1 MTYKAGQPHDQSPT
15 TTLVELAGSEQAR
28 LRIIEAQSGALT
40 LVEHNGTLGC
50 GRPIRLALDEAFLI
64 RVHLKSC
71 AAHGVWLEEERMRCR
86 PLAEGALVVQDLRRG
101 WSFDICAA
109 THTLFLQVPLT
120 MIAPRDPVRGSL
132 LEALAIPG
140 ASLVDPIARD
150 LAMLLPAA
158 LDASPARPG
167 GFVESIV
174 MALVAHLGYR
184 TVDQDADPGLARG
197 GLAPWQERRAKEI
210 MTANLAG
217 DVWIDEVAEACGLS
231 RSQFARAFRLTT
243 GLPPYR
249 WLLHRR
255 VEAARA
261 LLPQGD
267 RSLAEVGHECG
278 FADQS
283 HFTRVFASVEGMPPG
298 LWRRQHLTERYV
310 ERPQDH
316 AAAGPE

>member
-1 MTYKAGQPHDQSPT
+1 MTYQAGPPQNQPPIL
-15 TTLVELAGSEQAR
+15 TLAELAQSEQAR
-28 LRIIEAQSGALT
+28 VRIIEAQTGSLT
-40 LVEHNGTLGC
+40 LVEHHGTLGR
-50 GRPIRLALDEAFLI
+50 GRPIRLASDEAFLV
-64 RVHLKSC
+64 RLHLKPC
-71 AAHGVWLEEERMRCR
+71 AAHGVWLEDDRLRCR

-101 WSFDICAA
+101 WSFDIRAA
-109 THTLFLQVPLT
+109 THVLFLQIPLT
-120 MIAPRDPVRGSL
+120 MTAPQDPARESL
-132 LEALAIPG
+132 LDALAKPG
-140 ASLVDPIARD
+140 ASFVDPVARD

-158 LDASPARPG
+158 LDASSARLG

-184 TVDQDADPGLARG
+184 TVDRDADPGLARG

-217 DVWIDEVAEACGLS
+217 DVWIDQVAEACGLS

-310 ERPQDH
+310 GRPEDYD
-316 AAAGPE
+316 AATPE